1 MDCGKVGGL
10 IRALRLEK
18 GLTQARLAAQIG
30 VSDRTVSKWECG
42 RGAPDVTLLR
52 ALSAALNVN
61 VEGILEGKLPEGD
74 GTGGNMKKTRFFYC
88 PSCGELTAATGG
100 AEVTCCGRK
109 LEAMTPSKPDEAHM
123 LTLEPVEDEWFVTS
137 GHPMERGHSITFVAL
152 ATGAEL
158 KWIRLWP
165 EWDLQLRLP
174 KRHGLLLWHC
184 SRDGLFAKAI

>member
-18 GLTQARLAAQIG
+18 GLTQARLAERIG

-61 VEGILEGKLPEGD
+61 VEGILDGELPEGD
-74 GTGGNMKKTRFFYC
+74 RTGGNMKKAKFFYC
-88 PSCGELTAATGG
+88 PACGELTAATGG
-100 AEVTCCGRK
+100 AEVICCGRK
-109 LEAMTPSKPDEAHM
+109 LEALTPARPDEAHM
-123 LTLEPVEDEWFVTS
+123 LTLEPVEDEWYVTS
-137 GHPMERGHSITFVAL
+137 SHPMERGHSITFVAL

-174 KRHGLLLWHC
+174 RRHGLLLWHC
-184 SRDGLFAKAI
+184 SRDGLFAKPI